1 MLSYSWQKGLL
12 DLGGVVTGLSGLRLT
27 RTNVTTLFLVLMV
40 SYSLWQ
46 DSKWVLFVAK
56 GLVLTV

>member
-12 DLGGVVTGLSGLRLT
+12 DLGGVVTGLSGLKLT

-46 DSKWVLFVAK
+46 DSKWVLFVAN